1 MNRHFNPST
10 SFPPQAVYS
19 HGVEV
24 PPGARFLYVAGQVG
38 MDADGK
44 TPEDFE
50 SEADNAFANVVRVL
64 TDAGMAPTDIVKL
77 NTYMTRPED
86 IAAVGKVRA
95 KHFGDH
101 APASTLIYVAGLAAP
116 NWHIEVEA
124 VAAKA
129 G

>member
-1 MNRHFNPST
+1 MNRHFNPSA
-10 SFPPQAVYS
+10 SFPPQAAYS
-19 HGVEV
+19 HGVEI
-24 PPGARFLYVAGQVG
+24 PPGTRFLYVAGQVG
-38 MDADGK
+38 MDPQGK

-64 TDAGMAPTDIVKL
+64 ADAGMEPSDIVKL

-86 IAAVGKVRA
+86 IATVGKVRV

-101 APASTLIYVAGLAAP
+101 TPAATLIYVAGLAAP
-116 NWHIEVEA
+116 IWHLEVEA

-129 G
+129 P

>member
-1 MNRHFNPST
+1 MNRHFNPSDG
-10 SFPPQAVYS
+10 FPPQAVYS

-24 PPGARFLYVAGQVG
+24 PPGARLVYVAGQVG
-38 MDADGK
+38 MDQEGK

-50 SEADNAFANVVRVL
+50 SEADNAFANVARVL
-64 TDAGMAPTDIVKL
+64 AGAGMEPADIIKI

-86 IAAVGKVRA
+86 IATVSKVRN

-101 APASTLIYVAGLAAP
+101 APAATLIYVVGLAAP
-116 NWHIEVEA
+116 MWHIEVEA

-129 G
+129 P

>member
-1 MNRHFNPST
+1 MNRHFNPSD
-10 SFPPQAVYS
+10 SFPPQALYS

-24 PPGARFLYVAGQVG
+24 PPGARLLYVAGQVG
-38 MDADGK
+38 MDQEGK

-64 TDAGMAPTDIVKL
+64 AGAGMEPTDIIKI

-86 IAAVGKVRA
+86 IATVSKVRN

-101 APASTLIYVAGLAAP
+101 APAATLIYVAGLAAP
-116 NWHIEVEA
+116 MWHIEVEA

-129 G
+129 P

>member
-10 SFPPQAVYS
+10 SFPPQAKYS
-19 HGVEV
+19 HGVEI

-38 MDADGK
+38 MDQDGK
-44 TPEDFE
+44 TPEDFD

-64 TDAGMAPTDIVKL
+64 ADAGMEPTDIVKI

-86 IAAVGKVRA
+86 IAAVGKART

-101 APASTLIYVAGLAAP
+101 APAATLIYVAGLAAP
-116 NWHIEVEA
+116 IWHLEVEA

-129 G
+129 T

>member
-1 MNRHFNPST
+1 MNRHFNPSG

-24 PPGARFLYVAGQVG
+24 PPGARLVYVAGQIG
-38 MDADGK
+38 TDADGK

-64 TDAGMAPTDIVKL
+64 ADAGMAPTDIVKL

-86 IAAVGKVRA
+86 IAAVSKVRT

-116 NWHIEVEA
+116 IWHIEVEV

-129 G
+129 P